1 MARATAGAPRRIRRM
16 PTLWTGSSHGVVWR
30 LELQRDALLP
40 GRLVAGRIEVSSRG
54 AFEARVLV
62 VTLRATEHWQHRVT
76 TTDSE
81 GRTSSHVVT
90 ERHDLLSEPVE
101 VDAGVH
107 LAAGEQRSWTF
118 ELPVPPLGPATL
130 EADVA
135 GVDWMVEA
143 KLERPG
149 DFDSSIEAPVRVLQP
164 VALLRSGAVPV
175 GQFAL
180 FDSADVEADGA
191 TGSLTLDPVPL
202 CVGAPFTAQLTLHP
216 GGSRRLQEVRGEV
229 RVKVEATVAN
239 GLDETITAW
248 SGSLPIVELAGDRAI
263 SLSGTLSSQALPTI
277 ELPHGRASATFH
289 VILATAW
296 AADPHLVRDVA
307 IATTLEL

>member
-1 MARATAGAPRRIRRM
+1 MTTA
-16 PTLWTGSSHGVVWR
+16 WTDSSHGVDWR
-30 LELQRDALLP
+30 LELERDVLLP
-40 GRLVAGRIEVSSRG
+40 GRLVAGRIEVTSHG
-54 AFEARVLV
+54 TFDARALV
-62 VTLRATEHWQHRVT
+62 VALRAEEHWKHRVT

-81 GRTSSHVVT
+81 GRTTSHVET
-90 ERHDLLSEPVE
+90 ERQTLLTEPVE
-101 VDAGVH
+101 VEGAVH
-107 LAAGEQRSWTF
+107 LAPGEHRTWDF

-135 GVDWMVEA
+135 GLDWTVEA

-149 DFDSSIEAPVRVLQP
+149 EFDSSIGGPVRVVQP
-164 VALLRSGAVPV
+164 VALLRAGAVPV

-180 FDSADVEADGA
+180 YDAADVEADGI
-191 TGSLTLDPVPL
+191 TGSVTIEPVPL
-202 CVGAPFTAQLTLHP
+202 CAGEPFTAAVSLQA
-216 GGSRRLQEVRGEV
+216 GGSHRLQEVRAEV

-239 GLDETITAW
+239 GLDETIMAW
-248 SGSLPIVELAGDRAI
+248 SGSLPIVELAGDRSI
-263 SLSGTLSSQALPTI
+263 PLSGALSPQALPTI

-296 AADPHLVRDVA
+296 ASDPHLVRDVA

>member
-1 MARATAGAPRRIRRM
+1 MSAV
-16 PTLWTGSSHGVVWR
+16 WTGSSHGVDWK
-30 LELQRDALLP
+30 LELERDALLP
-40 GRLVAGRIEVSSRG
+40 GRLVSGQIEVTSRG
-54 AFEARVLV
+54 SFEARALIVA
-62 VTLRATEHWQHRVT
+62 LRAEEHWKHRVT

-81 GRTSSHVVT
+81 GRTSTRVVT
-90 ERHDLLSEPVE
+90 ERRELLREPVE
-101 VDAGVH
+101 VEAGVH
-107 LAAGEQRSWTF
+107 LAPGEHRTWAI

-135 GVDWMVEA
+135 GVDWTVEA

-149 DFDSSIEAPVRVLQP
+149 DFDSSIDGSVRVVQP

-191 TGSLTLDPVPL
+191 TGSLALDPVPL
-202 CVGAPFTAQLTLHP
+202 CVGAPFTAELTLHA
-216 GGSRRLQEVRGEV
+216 GGSRRLQEIRGEV

-248 SGSLPIVELAGDRAI
+248 SGSLPIVELAGDRSI

-289 VILATAW
+289 VILAQAW